1 MSFNKHNDLE
11 SLNKRYDE
19 LQTMIMQTEVIDNR
33 ELYMSCLKEIQEL
46 EPIVSLYKEYSE
58 LCKQKSDNLEL
69 LENEKDEDL
78 LQLVKD
84 ELKECDDRL
93 NSLDKEILIAL
104 TPKDERDDRN
114 VFVEI
119 RAGAGGEEAALFA
132 SSLYRMYLKYADSK
146 SFRSEELEL
155 SESERG
161 GVKEVVFAIKG
172 KGAFSKFKYEM
183 GVHRVQRVPVT
194 ESGGRVHTSTVTVAV
209 MAEVDDVEV
218 TVDPKDLRIDTYRA
232 SGAGGQHVNMTDSAI
247 RITHIPTGLVVTCQ
261 DERSQIKNREK
272 AMKVLKAKLYEL
284 ELKARDEAIAEER
297 RSQVGTGDRSERIR
311 TYNYPQGR
319 VSDHRIGLTLYK
331 LPQVL
336 EGDLDELI
344 DALTEADFTERANAN
359 KA

>member
-1 MSFNKHNDLE
+1 MAITNKHLELE
-11 SLNKRYDE
+11 SLCRRYDE
-19 LQTMIMQTEVIDNR
+19 LNTMILQAEVIDNR
-33 ELYMSCLKEIQEL
+33 EIYMSSLKEIQEL
-46 EPIVSLYKEYSE
+46 EEVVSLYKEYSN
-58 LCKQKSDNLEL
+58 LLRQKEENLEL
-69 LENEKDEDL
+69 LDIEDEVELLNLIKEDL
-78 LQLVKD
+78 KVIEDKLV
-84 ELKECDDRL
+84 E
-93 NSLDKEILIAL
+93 LDKKILICL
-104 TPKDERDDRN
+104 VPKDERDERN

-132 SSLYRMYLKYADSK
+132 GSLYRMYLKYADSK
-146 SFRSEELEL
+146 NFKTEELEI
-155 SESERG
+155 SDSDRN
-161 GVKEVVFAIKG
+161 GVKEVVFSVKG
-172 KGAFSKFKYEM
+172 KGAFSKLKYEM

-218 TVDPKDLRIDTYRA
+218 NIDPKDLRIDTYRA

-261 DERSQIKNREK
+261 DERSQIKNRDK
-272 AMKVLKAKLYEL
+272 AMKVLRAKLYEI

-331 LPQVL
+331 LPQIL

-344 DALTEADFTERANAN
+344 DALTEADFSNRANIN
-359 KA
+359 S